1 MKKFELNETRIPN
14 LFYTEMYQKSSID
27 IPEALVPKCYDS
39 LFMAMARFCE
49 MKKRKEDKKI
59 AFIVR
64 DLKDNFKL
72 GMVVEYHE
80 GTDEETDEKG
90 NWSVVLTFDPEDVK
104 GSTLQIYS
112 TDSQFIGFLS
122 NVTREMH
129 GFQYSLATSVPA
141 IIELLIELVIQWL
154 NEEAKAGEEVVLEL
168 PGYFVAQV
176 VVDGDKKV
184 LGITPGENIKNVVKG
199 DLSL

>member
-27 IPEALVPKCYDS
+27 IPENLVPKCYDS

-49 MKKRKEDKKI
+49 MKRRKEDKRV

-64 DLKDNFKL
+64 DLKNNFK
-72 GMVVEYHE
+72 MAMITEYHE
-80 GTDEETDEKG
+80 STDEETDDKG
-90 NWSVVLTFDPEDVK
+90 NWSVVLTFDPEDLKDV
-104 GSTLQIYS
+104 SLQIYS
-112 TDSQFIGFLS
+112 TDNQFIGLLS

-129 GFQYSLATSVPA
+129 GFQYSMATSVPS
-141 IIELLIELVIQWL
+141 IIELLIELIIQWL

-168 PGYFVAQV
+168 PGYFIAQV
-176 VVDGDKKV
+176 VVEGDKKI

-199 DLSL
+199 DLDL